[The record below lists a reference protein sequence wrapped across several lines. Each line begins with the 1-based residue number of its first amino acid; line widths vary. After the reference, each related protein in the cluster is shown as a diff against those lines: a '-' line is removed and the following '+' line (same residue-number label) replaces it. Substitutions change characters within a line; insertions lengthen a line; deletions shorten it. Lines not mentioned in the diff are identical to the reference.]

1 MPTGSSADYRWGFM
15 LLGLQWAL
23 DQHRAALRRV
33 AWPRHKVSLSR
44 RDLCPS
50 PPKPAEL
57 LPSMQAPGCS
67 LSATTRSKRRLEK
80 IIPDA
85 LEFVRALRGL
95 CVSVRESTTRF
106 SGSPSKVRRKK
117 NRRSSV
123 ALGLWRFTRP
133 DREIR
138 DSMAATFARHVDL
151 TQEDAWDAR
160 SSGGDS
166 HRNIRVDARSG
177 RQYGGAVEAK
187 K

>member
-1 MPTGSSADYRWGFM
+1 
-15 LLGLQWAL
+15 
-23 DQHRAALRRV
+23 
-33 AWPRHKVSLSR
+33 
-44 RDLCPS
+44 
-50 PPKPAEL
+50 
-57 LPSMQAPGCS
+57 MQAPGCS

-85 LEFVRALRGL
+85 LEFVRALRGF
-95 CVSVRESTTRF
+95 VRQCAGINDALFGVTIE
-106 SGSPSKVRRKK
+106 GAPEK

-138 DSMAATFARHVDL
+138 DRMAATFARHVDL

-187 K
+187 T